1 MEATN
6 ENATHKLVLWD
17 DDVNVTIYVTQS
29 IIQVLGIS
37 EEDAQTL
44 MLEAHNTGSTVVK
57 TGEFDELNILMN
69 KFYIRNLKATIE
81 PIV

>member
-44 MLEAHNTGSTVVK
+44 MLEDHNTGSTVVK